1 MSKLASIRK
10 NELSVLSTLSKDR
23 KFGTDGIRGPVT
35 STMNPLFVTKLG
47 WAAGVI
53 LKEEGM
59 SKVLIGKDTRIS
71 GYMFESALQAGFI
84 SAGMDVTMLGPL
96 PTPGVS
102 YLANSNNQVGLVIS
116 ASHNLFEDNGIKF
129 FDKDGQ
135 KFSAELEKRIETKLT
150 QEMVAV
156 ESINLGKASRMND
169 AQGRYI
175 EFCKS
180 SFTDL
185 DLNGL
190 SILLDCANGATYSVA
205 PKVFSELGA
214 KVETI
219 GSSPDGININQ
230 NCGSTN
236 PDFLKE
242 EIIKGSY
249 DLGIAFDGDGDRLQ
263 MVNARGEL
271 LTGDD
276 LLYVL
281 AMHRVAQGN
290 SDAGVVGTLM
300 SNMGLELAL
309 ASSGLKLARA
319 KVGDRYVKEV
329 MKTEGWS
336 LGGES
341 SGHIICSDVSTTGDG
356 IIAAL
361 QVLAAMQQSGR
372 SIDELRSG
380 FVALPQALVNV
391 RISKGFDLE
400 AYPQIS
406 EACQAVE
413 AELEGKGR
421 LLLRP
426 SGTEPVIRVMV
437 EGDQTVDIDAL
448 AGRVAS
454 GIQAAA

>member
-1 MSKLASIRK
+1 MGKLASIRN

-23 KFGTDGIRGPVT
+23 QFGTDGIRGPVT

-47 WAAGVI
+47 WAAGSI
-53 LKEEGM
+53 LTEEGI

-84 SAGMDVTMLGPL
+84 SAGMDVTLLGPL

-102 YLANSNNQVGLVIS
+102 YLANSNNQVGCVIS

-129 FDKDGQ
+129 FNKDGQ

-185 DLNGL
+185 DLSGL

-242 EIIKGSY
+242 EILEGSY
-249 DLGIAFDGDGDRLQ
+249 DLGIAFDGDGDRILV
-263 MVNARGEL
+263 VNSEGEIL
-271 LTGDD
+271 DGDD
-276 LLYVL
+276 ILYIL
-281 AMHRVAQGN
+281 SNHLKA
-290 SDAGVVGTLM
+290 DTGVVGTLM
-300 SNMGLELAL
+300 TNKALEIYFEKNNISFL
-309 ASSGLKLARA
+309 RA
-319 KVGDRYVKEV
+319 DVGDKYVLQTLLEESWV
-329 MKTEGWS
+329 
-336 LGGES
+336 LGGEP
-341 SGHIICSDVSTTGDG
+341 SGHIICLDSAPTGDA

-361 QVLAAMQQSGR
+361 NLM
-372 SIDELRSG
+372 
-380 FVALPQALVNV
+380 NV
-391 RISKGFDLE
+391 IKDNNFSLKK
-400 AYPQIS
+400 S
-406 EACQAVE
+406 
-413 AELEGKGR
+413 LEGFQKFPQTLINLNVNNPNKIIISDKFWSEVTRIEKQLGQNGR
-421 LLLRP
+421 VLIRP
-426 SGTEPVIRVMV
+426 SGTEPLIRIMV
-437 EGDQTVDIDAL
+437 ESDKTGASHDFCNAL
-448 AGRVAS
+448 ADLAQT
-454 GIQAAA
+454 I

>member
-1 MSKLASIRK
+1 MSKLASMRN

-47 WAAGVI
+47 WAAGSI
-53 LKEEGM
+53 LLEEGI

-84 SAGMDVTMLGPL
+84 SAGMDVTLLGPL

-102 YLANSNNQVGLVIS
+102 YLANSNNQVGCVIS

-129 FDKDGQ
+129 FNKDGQ

-214 KVETI
+214 KVKTI

-242 EIIKGSY
+242 GIIKGSY
-249 DLGIAFDGDGDRLQ
+249 DLGIAFDGDGDRILI
-263 MVNARGEL
+263 VNSEGDIL
-271 LTGDD
+271 DGDD
-276 LLYVL
+276 ILYIL
-281 AMHRVAQGN
+281 SNNLPAD
-290 SDAGVVGTLM
+290 SGVVGTLM
-300 SNMGLELAL
+300 TNKALEIFFEKNDIPFL
-309 ASSGLKLARA
+309 RA
-319 KVGDRYVKEV
+319 DVGDKYVLQRLLEESWV
-329 MKTEGWS
+329 
-336 LGGES
+336 LGGEP
-341 SGHIICSDVSTTGDG
+341 SGHIICLDSAPTGDA

-361 QVLAAMQQSGR
+361 SLLNATKDNNFSVKKS
-372 SIDELRSG
+372 
-380 FVALPQALVNV
+380 
-391 RISKGFDLE
+391 
-400 AYPQIS
+400 
-406 EACQAVE
+406 
-413 AELEGKGR
+413 LEGFQKFPQTLINLNVNNPNKIIVSDKFWSEVTGIEKQLGENGR
-421 LLLRP
+421 VLIRP
-426 SGTEPVIRVMV
+426 SGTEPFIRIMV
-437 EGDQTVDIDAL
+437 ESDKSGASHDFCNAL
-448 AGRVAS
+448 ADLAQT
-454 GIQAAA
+454 I

>member
-1 MSKLASIRK
+1 MSKLVSIRN

-47 WAAGVI
+47 WAAGSI
-53 LKEEGM
+53 LIEEGM

-84 SAGMDVTMLGPL
+84 SAGMDVTLLGPL

-129 FDKDGQ
+129 FNKDGQ

-249 DLGIAFDGDGDRLQ
+249 DLGIAFDGDGDRILI
-263 MVNARGEL
+263 VNSEGDIL
-271 LTGDD
+271 DGDD
-276 LLYVL
+276 ILYIL
-281 AMHRVAQGN
+281 SNNLTAD
-290 SDAGVVGTLM
+290 SGVVGTLM
-300 SNMGLELAL
+300 TNKALEIYFEKNDIPFL
-309 ASSGLKLARA
+309 RA
-319 KVGDRYVKEV
+319 DVGDKYVLQRLLEESWV
-329 MKTEGWS
+329 
-336 LGGES
+336 LGGEP
-341 SGHIICSDVSTTGDG
+341 SGHIICLDSAPTGDA

-361 QVLAAMQQSGR
+361 NLLDAIKDNNFSVKKS
-372 SIDELRSG
+372 
-380 FVALPQALVNV
+380 
-391 RISKGFDLE
+391 
-400 AYPQIS
+400 
-406 EACQAVE
+406 
-413 AELEGKGR
+413 LEGFKKFPQTLINLKVNNPNKIIVSDKFWSEVTRIEKQLGQNGR
-421 LLLRP
+421 VLIRP
-426 SGTEPVIRVMV
+426 SGTEPLIRIMV
-437 EGDQTVDIDAL
+437 ESDKSGASHDFCNAL
-448 AGRVAS
+448 ADMAQT
-454 GIQAAA
+454 I

>member
-1 MSKLASIRK
+1 MGKLASIRN

-47 WAAGVI
+47 WAAGSI
-53 LKEEGM
+53 LIEEGM

-71 GYMFESALQAGFI
+71 GYMYESALQAGFI
-84 SAGMDVTMLGPL
+84 SAGMDVTLLGPL

-129 FDKDGQ
+129 FNKDGQ

-156 ESINLGKASRMND
+156 ESINLGKATRMND

-242 EIIKGSY
+242 EIIKGTY
-249 DLGIAFDGDGDRLQ
+249 DLGIAFDGDGDRILI
-263 MVNARGEL
+263 VNSEGDIL
-271 LTGDD
+271 DGDD
-276 LLYVL
+276 ILYIL
-281 AMHRVAQGN
+281 SNNLPAD
-290 SDAGVVGTLM
+290 SGVVGTLM
-300 SNMGLELAL
+300 TNKALEIFFNENDIPFL
-309 ASSGLKLARA
+309 RA
-319 KVGDRYVKEV
+319 DVGDKYVLQRLLEESWV
-329 MKTEGWS
+329 
-336 LGGES
+336 LGGEP
-341 SGHIICSDVSTTGDG
+341 SGHIICLDSAPTGDA

-361 QVLAAMQQSGR
+361 NLLNAIKDNNFSVKKS
-372 SIDELRSG
+372 
-380 FVALPQALVNV
+380 
-391 RISKGFDLE
+391 
-400 AYPQIS
+400 
-406 EACQAVE
+406 
-413 AELEGKGR
+413 LEGFKKFPQTLINLKVNNPNKIIVSDKFWSEVTRIERQLGHNGR
-421 LLLRP
+421 VLIRP
-426 SGTEPVIRVMV
+426 SGTEPLIRIMV
-437 EGDQTVDIDAL
+437 ESDKSGASHDFCNAL
-448 AGRVAS
+448 ADLAQT
-454 GIQAAA
+454 I

>member
-1 MSKLASIRK
+1 MSKLASIRN
-10 NELSVLSTLSKDR
+10 NELSLLSTLSKDR

-47 WAAGVI
+47 WAAGSI
-53 LKEEGM
+53 LIEEGM

-84 SAGMDVTMLGPL
+84 SAGMDVTLLGPL

-129 FDKDGQ
+129 FNKDGQ

-230 NCGSTN
+230 KCGSTN
-236 PDFLKE
+236 PEFLE
-242 EIIKGSY
+242 EERIKGSY
-249 DLGIAFDGDGDRLQ
+249 DLGIAFDGDGDRILI
-263 MVNARGEL
+263 VNSEGEIL
-271 LTGDD
+271 DGDD
-276 LLYVL
+276 ILYIL
-281 AMHRVAQGN
+281 SKNLTAD
-290 SDAGVVGTLM
+290 SGVVGTLM
-300 SNMGLELAL
+300 TNKALEIYFENNDIPFL
-309 ASSGLKLARA
+309 RA
-319 KVGDRYVKEV
+319 DVGDKYVLQRLLKESWV
-329 MKTEGWS
+329 
-336 LGGES
+336 LGGEP
-341 SGHIICSDVSTTGDG
+341 SGHIICLDSAPTGDA

-361 QVLAAMQQSGR
+361 NLLDAIKDNNFSVKKS
-372 SIDELRSG
+372 
-380 FVALPQALVNV
+380 
-391 RISKGFDLE
+391 
-400 AYPQIS
+400 
-406 EACQAVE
+406 
-413 AELEGKGR
+413 LEGFKKFPQTLINLKVNNPNKIIVSDKFWSEVTRIEKQLGQNGR
-421 LLLRP
+421 VLIRP
-426 SGTEPVIRVMV
+426 SGTEPLIRIMV
-437 EGDQTVDIDAL
+437 ESDKSGASHDFCNAL
-448 AGRVAS
+448 ADLAQT
-454 GIQAAA
+454 I

>member
-1 MSKLASIRK
+1 MSKLAPIK
-10 NELSVLSTLSKDR
+10 NNELSVLSILSKDR

-47 WAAGVI
+47 WAAASI
-53 LKEEGM
+53 LIEEGM

-84 SAGMDVTMLGPL
+84 SAGMDVTLLGPL

-129 FDKDGQ
+129 FNKDGQ

-249 DLGIAFDGDGDRLQ
+249 DLGIAFDEDGDRILI
-263 MVNARGEL
+263 VNSEGDIL
-271 LTGDD
+271 DGDD
-276 LLYVL
+276 ILYIL
-281 AMHRVAQGN
+281 SN
-290 SDAGVVGTLM
+290 NLTDDSGVVGTLM
-300 SNMGLELAL
+300 TNKALEIYFEKNDIPFL
-309 ASSGLKLARA
+309 RA
-319 KVGDRYVKEV
+319 DVGDKYVLQRLLEESWV
-329 MKTEGWS
+329 
-336 LGGES
+336 LGGEP
-341 SGHIICSDVSTTGDG
+341 SGHIICLDSAPTGDA

-361 QVLAAMQQSGR
+361 NLLNAIKDNNFSVKKS
-372 SIDELRSG
+372 
-380 FVALPQALVNV
+380 
-391 RISKGFDLE
+391 
-400 AYPQIS
+400 
-406 EACQAVE
+406 
-413 AELEGKGR
+413 LEGFQKFPQTLINLKVNNPNKIIVSDKFWSEVTRIEKQLGQNGR
-421 LLLRP
+421 VLIRP
-426 SGTEPVIRVMV
+426 SGTEPLIRLMV
-437 EGDQTVDIDAL
+437 ESDKSGASHDFCNAL
-448 AGRVAS
+448 ADLAQT
-454 GIQAAA
+454 I

>member
-1 MSKLASIRK
+1 MGKLASIRN

-23 KFGTDGIRGPVT
+23 QFGTDGIRGPVT

-47 WAAGVI
+47 WAAGSI
-53 LKEEGM
+53 LIEEGI

-84 SAGMDVTMLGPL
+84 SAGMDVTLLGPL

-102 YLANSNNQVGLVIS
+102 YLANSNNQVGCVIS

-129 FDKDGQ
+129 FNKDGQ

-185 DLNGL
+185 DLSGL

-242 EIIKGSY
+242 EIIGGSY
-249 DLGIAFDGDGDRLQ
+249 DLGIAFDGDGDRILV
-263 MVNARGEL
+263 VNSEGEIL
-271 LTGDD
+271 DGDD
-276 LLYVL
+276 ILYIL
-281 AMHRVAQGN
+281 SHHLKA
-290 SDAGVVGTLM
+290 DTGVVGTLM
-300 SNMGLELAL
+300 TNKALEIYFEKNNISFL
-309 ASSGLKLARA
+309 RA
-319 KVGDRYVKEV
+319 DVGDKYVLQTLLE
-329 MKTEGWS
+329 ESWL
-336 LGGES
+336 LGGEP
-341 SGHIICSDVSTTGDG
+341 SGHIICLDSAPTGDA

-361 QVLAAMQQSGR
+361 NL
-372 SIDELRSG
+372 L
-380 FVALPQALVNV
+380 NV
-391 RISKGFDLE
+391 IKDNNFSLKK
-400 AYPQIS
+400 S
-406 EACQAVE
+406 
-413 AELEGKGR
+413 LEGFQKFPQTLINLNVNNPNKIIISDKFWSEVTRIEKQLGQNGR
-421 LLLRP
+421 VLIRP
-426 SGTEPVIRVMV
+426 SGTEPLIRIMV
-437 EGDQTVDIDAL
+437 ESDKTGASHDFCNAL
-448 AGRVAS
+448 ADLAQT
-454 GIQAAA
+454 I

>member
-1 MSKLASIRK
+1 MSKLASIRN

-47 WAAGVI
+47 WAAGSI
-53 LKEEGM
+53 LIEEGM

-84 SAGMDVTMLGPL
+84 SAGMDVTLLGPL

-129 FDKDGQ
+129 FNKDGQ

-249 DLGIAFDGDGDRLQ
+249 DLGIAFDGDGDRILI
-263 MVNARGEL
+263 VNSEGDIL
-271 LTGDD
+271 DGDD
-276 LLYVL
+276 ILYILSNNLSVD
-281 AMHRVAQGN
+281 
-290 SDAGVVGTLM
+290 SGVVGTLM
-300 SNMGLELAL
+300 TNKALEIYFEKNDIPFL
-309 ASSGLKLARA
+309 RA
-319 KVGDRYVKEV
+319 DVGDKYVLQRLLEESWV
-329 MKTEGWS
+329 
-336 LGGES
+336 LGGEP
-341 SGHIICSDVSTTGDG
+341 SGHIICLDSAPTGDA

-361 QVLAAMQQSGR
+361 NLL
-372 SIDELRSG
+372 D
-380 FVALPQALVNV
+380 ALKDNNFSVKK
-391 RISKGFDLE
+391 S
-400 AYPQIS
+400 
-406 EACQAVE
+406 
-413 AELEGKGR
+413 LEGFKKFPQTLINLKVNNPNKIIVSDKFWSEVTRIEKQLGQNGR
-421 LLLRP
+421 VLIRP
-426 SGTEPVIRVMV
+426 SGTEPLIRIMV
-437 EGDQTVDIDAL
+437 ESDKSGASHDFCNAL
-448 AGRVAS
+448 ADLAQT
-454 GIQAAA
+454 I

>member
-1 MSKLASIRK
+1 MSKLASIK
-10 NELSVLSTLSKDR
+10 NNELSVLSTLSKDR

-47 WAAGVI
+47 WAAGSI
-53 LKEEGM
+53 LIEEGM

-84 SAGMDVTMLGPL
+84 SAGMDVTLLGPL

-129 FDKDGQ
+129 FNKDGQ

-249 DLGIAFDGDGDRLQ
+249 DLGIAFDGDGDRILI
-263 MVNARGEL
+263 VNSEGDIL
-271 LTGDD
+271 DGDD
-276 LLYVL
+276 ILYIL
-281 AMHRVAQGN
+281 SNNLTAD
-290 SDAGVVGTLM
+290 SGVVGTLM
-300 SNMGLELAL
+300 TNKALEIYFEKNDIPFL
-309 ASSGLKLARA
+309 RA
-319 KVGDRYVKEV
+319 DVGDKYVLQRLLEESWV
-329 MKTEGWS
+329 
-336 LGGES
+336 LGGEP
-341 SGHIICSDVSTTGDG
+341 SGHIICLDSAPTGDA

-361 QVLAAMQQSGR
+361 NLLNAIKDNNFSVKKS
-372 SIDELRSG
+372 
-380 FVALPQALVNV
+380 
-391 RISKGFDLE
+391 
-400 AYPQIS
+400 
-406 EACQAVE
+406 
-413 AELEGKGR
+413 LEGFQKFPQTLINLKVNNPNKIIVSDKFWSEVTRIEKQLGQNGR
-421 LLLRP
+421 VLIRP
-426 SGTEPVIRVMV
+426 SGTEPLIRIMV
-437 EGDQTVDIDAL
+437 ESDKSGASHDFCNAL
-448 AGRVAS
+448 ADLAQT
-454 GIQAAA
+454 I